1 LAGRDPADLRRHVE
15 RRLHGTAPGGDPFD
29 VWSGDLSDAQIA
41 TLRQHLPA
49 QLARAAVLVPLVERP
64 EGLTVLLTQRASHL
78 KNHAGQIS
86 FPGGR
91 VEEGD
96 QGPAHTALREAQEE
110 VGIDP
115 AGVEILGE
123 LPDYHTSTGYRVRP
137 VVGWAEPPIA
147 YAPDPSEVAD
157 VFEVPL
163 AFLLETA
170 NHRYESAFYK
180 GRLRH
185 YWAMPWQGRFIWGA
199 TAGMLVTFQ
208 RIVGRCWRGEGRRGA
223 KKKGPAEGAPNSTHP
238 VVERNSTESRC
249 PLRGVINRE
258 ALPQL

>member
-1 LAGRDPADLRRHVE
+1 MGRPLTRDE
-15 RRLHGTAPGGDPFD
+15 IIRRLAETPPLEDLLTAD
-29 VWSGDLSDAQIA
+29 DLEKQRAAAS
-41 TLRQHLPA
+41 
-49 QLARAAVLVPLVERP
+49 ARELTPAAVLLLVVNHPREP
-64 EGLTVLLTQRASHL
+64 AVVFTQRTAHL
-78 KNHAGQIS
+78 ADHAGQIS

-96 QGPAHTALREAQEE
+96 EGPAHTALREAQEE

-137 VVGWAEPPIA
+137 VVGWAEPPMA
-147 YAPDPSEVAD
+147 YAPDPYEVAD

-208 RIVGRCWRGEGRRGA
+208 RIVGR
-223 KKKGPAEGAPNSTHP
+223 
-238 VVERNSTESRC
+238 
-249 PLRGVINRE
+249 
-258 ALPQL
+258 